1 MKKDRPRH
9 SNRVLLEHILHWGER
24 IEKSLRGRSQEQFM
38 SNADLREACLYR
50 LQVIG
55 EAVNNIS
62 YGFRRKHAELGWERW
77 VAFRHQLV
85 HGYESTDLTSAYQVM
100 TADLPQFMAG
110 IRELLLGM

>member
-1 MKKDRPRH
+1 
-9 SNRVLLEHILHWGER
+9 
-24 IEKSLRGRSQEQFM
+24 M

-85 HGYESTDLTSAYQVM
+85 HGYESTDMTSAFKAM
-100 TADLPQFMAG
+100 TNDLPEFMKA
-110 IRELLLGM
+110 IRELMRDM

>member
-9 SNRVLLEHILHWGER
+9 SNKVLLEHILHWGER
-24 IEKSLRGRSQEQFM
+24 IEKSLRGKSLEQFM

-62 YGFRRKHAELGWERW
+62 YGFRRKHPELGWERW

-100 TADLPQFMAG
+100 TADLHQFMAA
-110 IRELLLGM
+110 IRELMREM

>member
-9 SNRVLLEHILHWGER
+9 SNKVLLEHVLHWGER
-24 IEKSLRGRSQEQFM
+24 IAKSLRGRSFEQFM

-62 YGFRRKHAELGWERW
+62 YGFRRKHPEIGWERW

-85 HGYESTDLTSAYQVM
+85 HGYESTDMTSAHTAM
-100 TADLPQFMAG
+100 TQDLPQLMAA
-110 IRELLLGM
+110 IRVLLREM